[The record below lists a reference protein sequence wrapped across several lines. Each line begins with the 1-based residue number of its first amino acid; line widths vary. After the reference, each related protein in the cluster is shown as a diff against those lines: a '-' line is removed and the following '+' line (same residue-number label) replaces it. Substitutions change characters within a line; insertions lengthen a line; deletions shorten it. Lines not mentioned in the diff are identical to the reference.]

1 MIDVL
6 VIPAAIVTDIQKQ
19 AGEEAP
25 NEACGY
31 LSGDEGVVRSRI
43 PMVNV
48 DASPEHFSFDPNEQ
62 FSALKQSRE
71 RSERLIAV
79 YHSHPETPAR
89 MSREDIRLA
98 NDPVTAYVIHSVADN
113 ATRAYRVDREKHVTE
128 IAVQIATGVW

>member
-1 MIDVL
+1 MTDVL

-31 LSGDEGVVRSRI
+31 LSGEEGVVRFRI
-43 PMVNV
+43 PMANL

-89 MSREDIRLA
+89 MSVEDIRLA
-98 NDPVTAYVIHSVADN
+98 NDPETAYVIYSIADN
-113 ATRAYRVDREKHVTE
+113 ATKAYRVDREKHVTE
-128 IAVQIATGVW
+128 ISVQIATGVS